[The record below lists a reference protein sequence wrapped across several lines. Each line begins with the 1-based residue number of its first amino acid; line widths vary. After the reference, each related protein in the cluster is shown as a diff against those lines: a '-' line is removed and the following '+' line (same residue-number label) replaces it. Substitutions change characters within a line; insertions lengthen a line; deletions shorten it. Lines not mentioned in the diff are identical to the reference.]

1 MHGMLCFHNSVRIL
15 TVLIHSLVT
24 MHHKRKYGWSDS
36 DTKALRRIL
45 AVNKVV
51 NSRFTVSWNAPQR
64 LHHRFN
70 TTNTNGMTIGV
81 GAGKFLA
88 VRRIFART
96 SPKSFCALFAFK
108 FSPAQIKMTFLVW
121 PLEKVSM
128 CFSANVERHFLTQR
142 TLVAIFPGFSDILP
156 RFSWI
161 FCQDFHEQIKTVGGA
176 LTPLHPSYYNTGHD
190 HRFKTSNTI
199 DLKPGRHH
207 HRFHTRVT

>member
-1 MHGMLCFHNSVRIL
+1 MGGQIVIP
-15 TVLIHSLVT
+15 
-24 MHHKRKYGWSDS
+24 
-36 DTKALRRIL
+36 RRYAEYSQSTRL
-45 AVNKVV
+45 V
-51 NSRFTVSWNAPQR
+51 NSRFIVSWNAPQR

-108 FSPAQIKMTFLVW
+108 FSPAKIKMTFLVW

-176 LTPLHPSYYNTGHD
+176 LTPLHPAYYNTTLGM
-190 HRFKTSNTI
+190 TI
-199 DLKPGRHH
+199 DLKPATPGRHH
-207 HRFHTRVT
+207 HRFHTRVTWTTILTLC